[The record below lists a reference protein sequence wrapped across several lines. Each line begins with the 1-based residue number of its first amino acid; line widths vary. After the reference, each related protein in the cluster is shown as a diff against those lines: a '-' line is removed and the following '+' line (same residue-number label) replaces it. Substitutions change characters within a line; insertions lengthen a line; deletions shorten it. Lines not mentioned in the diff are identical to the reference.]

1 MARRKTY
8 APLEVFLNA
17 RYVGRLSRQSNGAV
31 DFSYAPDWLAWEY
44 TMPISLSLPLRED
57 RYVGAPVMAVFD
69 NLLPDSEDI
78 RRRVAEKR
86 GAEGTDVYSLLAA
99 VGRDC
104 VGAMQFLPEGEAPDA
119 NQELNGEVL
128 SDDAVADIIANL
140 ARAPLGLDEDQDFRI
155 SVAGAQE
162 KTALLRDG
170 DQWIRPHGTTPTTHI
185 LKPQI
190 GTLPIGV
197 DLSNSVENEHLCLR
211 LLHAFELNVA
221 NTEITD
227 FGDRRVLVVERF
239 DRQKTADG
247 RLIRLPQED
256 CCQALGVPSTIK
268 YQNDGGPNMN
278 SILDL
283 LKGSDEPTKDRE
295 DFLKAQILFW
305 LMAATDGHAKNY
317 SVFLYPGARYGMTPF
332 YDVISVQPSL
342 DAGQLQA
349 QRVKLAMSVGQNNH
363 YKVSDIV
370 PRHFVQTTKP
380 AGLGAEVVV
389 AIFEDI
395 SKRFDSAWKDVV
407 ESLPPGFPEEPIS
420 SIREGM
426 ARRLRAFEIAKL

>member
-8 APLEVFLNA
+8 APLDVFLNA
-17 RYVGRLSRQSNGAV
+17 RHVGRLSRQSTGAV
-31 DFSYAPDWLAWEY
+31 DFTYASDWLAWKH

-57 RYVGAPVMAVFD
+57 RYVGAPVLAVFD
-69 NLLPDSEDI
+69 NLLPDNEDI

-86 GAEGTDVYSLLAA
+86 GAEGIDAYSLLAA

-104 VGAMQFLPEGEAPDA
+104 VGAMQFLPEGEVPDPKH
-119 NQELNGEVL
+119 EISGDVL
-128 SDDAVADIIANL
+128 SDNEAADIIANL

-162 KTALLRDG
+162 KTALLRREG
-170 DQWIRPHGTTPTTHI
+170 QWIRPHGTTPTTHI

-211 LLHAFELNVA
+211 LLGAFGLDVA
-221 NTEITD
+221 NTEMTD

-239 DRQKTADG
+239 DRRQTPDG

-256 CCQALGVPSTIK
+256 CCQALGVPPTIK
-268 YQNDGGPNMN
+268 YQNDGGPTMTN
-278 SILDL
+278 ILDL

-317 SVFLYPGARYGMTPF
+317 SVFLYPGGRYGMTPF

-349 QRVKLAMSVGQNNH
+349 QKVKLAMSTGKSRH

-370 PRHFVQTTKP
+370 PRHFVQTAAE
-380 AGLGAEVVV
+380 AGLGSEVVK
-389 AIFEDI
+389 AIFE
-395 SKRFDSAWKDVV
+395 STAGRFEPAWAEVINA
-407 ESLPPGFPEEPIS
+407 LPQGFPEELVI
-420 SIREGM
+420 SIRDGM
-426 ARRLRAFEIAKL
+426 AARLRAFEIAKL

>member
-1 MARRKTY
+1 MARRKAY

-17 RYVGRLSRQSNGAV
+17 RHVGRLSRQANGAI
-31 DFSYAPDWLAWEY
+31 DFYYEPDWLVWEH

-86 GAEGTDVYSLLAA
+86 GAEGVDVYSLLAA

-104 VGAMQFLPEGEAPDA
+104 VGALQFLPEGEAPDT
-119 NQELNGEVL
+119 NPEISGEVL
-128 SDDAVADIIANL
+128 SDDAAADIIANL
-140 ARAPLGLDEDQDFRI
+140 ARAPLGLAEDQDFRI

-162 KTALLRDG
+162 KTALLHNDG
-170 DQWIRPHGTTPTTHI
+170 HWIRPHGTTPTTHI

-197 DLSNSVENEHLCLR
+197 GLSNSVENEHLCLR
-211 LLHAFELNVA
+211 LLHAFGFNVA
-221 NTEITD
+221 HTEMTD

-239 DRQKTADG
+239 DRRKTVDG

-268 YQNDGGPNMN
+268 YQKDGGPNMN
-278 SILDL
+278 SILNL
-283 LKGSDEPTKDRE
+283 LRGSDEPTKDRE

-342 DAGQLQA
+342 DAGQLQT
-349 QRVKLAMSVGQNNH
+349 QKVKLAMSVGQKNH

-370 PRHFVQTTKP
+370 PRHFVQTAKS
-380 AGLGAEVVV
+380 AGLGAEVVI
-389 AIFEDI
+389 ALFEDI
-395 SKRFDSAWKDVV
+395 TKGFEPAWKEVA
-407 ESLPPGFPEEPIS
+407 ESLPSGFPEGLIN
-420 SIREGM
+420 SIRDGM
-426 ARRLRAFEIAKL
+426 AKRLRAFEIAKL

>member
-17 RYVGRLSRQSNGAV
+17 RHVGRLSRQPNGAV
-31 DFSYAPDWLAWEY
+31 DFSYAPDWLAWEH

-57 RYVGAPVMAVFD
+57 RYVGTPVMAVFD

-86 GAEGTDVYSLLAA
+86 GAEGADVYSLLAA

-119 NQELNGEVL
+119 NPELTGEVL
-128 SDDAVADIIANL
+128 SDDSAADIIANL

-162 KTALLRDG
+162 KTALLRDHG
-170 DQWIRPHGTTPTTHI
+170 QWIRPHGTTPTTHI

-211 LLHAFELNVA
+211 LLHAFGLNVA
-221 NTEITD
+221 NTEMTD
-227 FGDRRVLVVERF
+227 FGARRVLVVERF
-239 DRQKTADG
+239 DRQRTPDG
-247 RLIRLPQED
+247 RMIRLPQED

-268 YQNDGGPNMN
+268 YQNDGGPTMN

-317 SVFLYPGARYGMTPF
+317 SVFLYPGTRYGMTPF

-349 QRVKLAMSVGQNNH
+349 QRVKLAMSVGHNNH

-370 PRHFVQTTKP
+370 PRHFVQTAKS

-389 AIFEDI
+389 AIFQDI
-395 SKRFDSAWKDVV
+395 TKRFDPAWKEVV
-407 ESLPPGFPEEPIS
+407 ESLPPGFPEELIN
-420 SIREGM
+420 SIRDGM
-426 ARRLRAFEIAKL
+426 GRRLRAFEIAKL